1 MKLMTIAIYGR
12 NIDKDDAKVWL
23 LLGRLAAG
31 GAKTYFYKGEILPGT
46 DLVLALGGDGT
57 FLRAINMLRGSEIPI
72 AGINFGRLGFLT
84 SAKVED
90 GENLWIEDLLSGN
103 YGIQKRLLLKVS
115 SDSLP
120 HAVYPYALNEFS
132 IQRQNPAM
140 LRIEVAIDG
149 APLPSYWA
157 DGVVVSTPTGSTA
170 YSLSVGGPIVTPDS
184 DVFIIAPIA
193 PHNLNIR
200 PIVAPASSCLEI
212 SFSGKAMQ
220 KGGVT
225 LDNIA
230 FEAPAGSRF
239 VVSRAEYSA
248 NCITFSRGGFIEAL
262 RDKLL
267 WGEDKRNAF

>member
-23 LLGRLAAG
+23 LLGRLADG

-57 FLRAINMLRGSEIPI
+57 FLRAINMLRGREIPI

-90 GENLWIEDLLSGN
+90 GGNLWIEDLLAGN
-103 YGIQKRLLLKVS
+103 YTIQKRLLLKVS
-115 SDSLP
+115 SSSVP
-120 HAVYPYALNEFS
+120 HGVYPYALNEFS

-140 LRIEVAIDG
+140 LRIELSIDG
-149 APLPSYWA
+149 SPLPSYWA

-193 PHNLNIR
+193 PHNLNVR
-200 PIVAPASSCLEI
+200 PIVAPASSKLEI
-212 SFSGKAMQ
+212 SFSNKASRN
-220 KGGVT
+220 GGVT
-225 LDNIA
+225 LDNTA
-230 FEAPAGSRF
+230 YEAPAGSRF
-239 VVSRAEYSA
+239 LVSRAEYSA
-248 NCITFSRGGFIEAL
+248 NCITFSGGSFIQAL
-262 RDKLL
+262 KDKLL